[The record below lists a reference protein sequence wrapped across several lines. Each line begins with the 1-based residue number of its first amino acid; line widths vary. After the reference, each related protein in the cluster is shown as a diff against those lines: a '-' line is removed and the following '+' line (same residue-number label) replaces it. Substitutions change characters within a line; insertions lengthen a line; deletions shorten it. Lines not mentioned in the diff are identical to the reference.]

1 MNYRHAYHAGNFAD
15 VHKHVAL
22 VAALMHLRKKE
33 TPFAVIDTHAGRGL
47 YDLAADESVRTRE
60 SEAGVARFA
69 GVSSALPALQSYLD
83 IVRSFGVGRYP
94 GSPLIAARLLRPQD
108 RLLAVEKHPAEFVM
122 LRKSLA
128 PFAPTKA
135 LQADAYDR
143 LPSLLPPPERR
154 GLVLIDPPYESPDE
168 CEDVVRAFKSA
179 IRRFA
184 TGIYLIW
191 HPPKAAARFDALA
204 GEIGAAGG
212 VRLLSLMLDNG
223 ARAAPERL
231 SASGLLVVNPPYE
244 FDTQMR
250 AISAEL
256 LSHLGQGPK
265 ARAGVEWIGQ
275 PSDPRLAG

>member
-22 VAALMHLRKKE
+22 VAVLLHLRKKE

-60 SEAGVARFA
+60 SEAGVARLA
-69 GVSSALPALQSYLD
+69 RPSSALPALQTYLD

-94 GSPLIAARLLRPQD
+94 GSPLIAASLLRPQD
-108 RLLAVEKHPAEFVM
+108 RLIAIEKHPEEFVV

-128 PFAPTKA
+128 PFARAKA
-135 LQADAYDR
+135 LEADAYER
-143 LPSLLPPPERR
+143 LPALLPPPERR

-168 CEDVVRAFKSA
+168 CEDVVSAFKSA

-191 HPPKAAARFDALA
+191 HPLKAAARFDALA
-204 GEIGAAGG
+204 GEVAAAGG
-212 VRLLSLMLDNG
+212 VRLLSLMLDTG
-223 ARAAPERL
+223 AHDAPERL

-244 FDTQMR
+244 FDMQMR
-250 AISAEL
+250 AVSAEL
-256 LSHLGQGPK
+256 LSQLRQGPQ
-265 ARAGVEWIGQ
+265 ARAGVEWIG
-275 PSDPRLAG
+275 AAA